1 MQSPTSDTSSTLP
14 VDPLARF
21 VFVLGEVAIGQLA
34 HMERLAV
41 ATKKRRLDHEE
52 NGGSASVN
60 AAVNQSKKKAAAK
73 KKGKKQIVEED
84 DESED
89 EGLDAMMGNTDQ
101 EADKELEFYEQVA
114 HKLVSE
120 QGSDSMLSTYS
131 TLIKQVAKCLV
142 SKSDAGKCIS
152 RKRESVYMEMHL

>member
-73 KKGKKQIVEED
+73 KKGKKGKKGKKQIVEED

-142 SKSDAGKCIS
+142 SKSDAGKCII
-152 RKRESVYMEMHL
+152 KKK

>member
-1 MQSPTSDTSSTLP
+1 MQSPTSDASSTLP

-73 KKGKKQIVEED
+73 KKGKKGKKQIVEED

-142 SKSDAGKCIS
+142 SKSDAGKCII
-152 RKRESVYMEMHL
+152 KKK